1 MNSIN
6 ANIFLG
12 IFAVI
17 ATIGFLILTSGQLV
31 YGEESTGAATDLE
44 ALMTTITG
52 TVVTIAGLAGAI
64 IASFA
69 KMSKKLG
76 LATDDEISKMTEI
89 ANELR
94 NTDDWGKEL
103 ERHLLA
109 LAQVVEDM
117 PEGKKL
123 LQQKRIDLKE
133 WKADVTKLDK
143 EVSDI
148 YKKLLPIL
156 LAKK

>member
-1 MNSIN
+1 M
-6 ANIFLG
+6 G

-17 ATIGFLILTSGQLV
+17 ATIGFLVLTSGQLV
-31 YGEESTGAATDLE
+31 YGQESTGAATDLE

-52 TVVTIAGLAGAI
+52 TVVTIAGLVGAI
-64 IASFA
+64 IAAYA

-123 LQQKRIDLKE
+123 LEQKRIDLKE
-133 WKADVTKLDK
+133 WKADVTKLDATISGIHQK
-143 EVSDI
+143 LI
-148 YKKLLPIL
+148 HTLLIKK
-156 LAKK
+156 